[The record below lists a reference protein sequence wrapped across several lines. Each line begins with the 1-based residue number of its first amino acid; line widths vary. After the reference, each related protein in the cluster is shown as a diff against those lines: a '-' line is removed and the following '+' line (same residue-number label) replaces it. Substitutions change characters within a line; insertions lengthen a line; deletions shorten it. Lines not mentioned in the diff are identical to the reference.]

1 MPTESITQK
10 GGIEIFNLV
19 VKFISGAEII
29 SVFAILGVCFNYF
42 AEII

>member
-19 VKFISGAEII
+19 VKFISGAEIHLGG
-29 SVFAILGVCFNYF
+29 FILIYL
-42 AEII
+42 

>member
-19 VKFISGAEII
+19 VKFISGAETFHIHY
-29 SVFAILGVCFNYF
+29 VNGKDKFC
-42 AEII
+42 